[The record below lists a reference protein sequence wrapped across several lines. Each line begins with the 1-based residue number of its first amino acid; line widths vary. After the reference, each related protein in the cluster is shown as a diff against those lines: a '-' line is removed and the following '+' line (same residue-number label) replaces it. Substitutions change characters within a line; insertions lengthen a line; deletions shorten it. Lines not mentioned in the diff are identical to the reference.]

1 MSELDLREDREAR
14 RARKRAIGVRVE
26 FAPDNGSLE
35 TREGTVG
42 YARGDALLTGVEG
55 ERWPVPRATFDASY
69 EPVAPTRHGKPGS
82 YVKRPLVVWA
92 KPMRAPFAVTLDRER
107 GTLRGK
113 PGDWLVQYAPGD
125 LSVVGGSVFD
135 KTYELLD

>member
-14 RARKRAIGVRVE
+14 RARKRAIAVGVE
-26 FAPDNGSLE
+26 FAADKGALQ
-35 TREGTVG
+35 TREGPVS
-42 YARGDALLTGVEG
+42 YALGDALLTGSEG

-69 EPVAPTRHGKPGS
+69 EPVPPIRHGKPGP
-82 YVKRPLVVWA
+82 YVKKPLVVWA
-92 KPMRAPFAVTLDRER
+92 KPMRGPFAVMLDRER

-113 PGDWLVQYAPGD
+113 PGDWLVQYAPDD

>member
-14 RARKRAIGVRVE
+14 SARKRAIGVRVE

-42 YARGDALLTGVEG
+42 YARGDALLTGVEA
-55 ERWPVPRATFDASY
+55 ERLPVPRATFDASY

-82 YVKRPLVVWA
+82 YVKSPLVVWA

-135 KTYELLD
+135 ETYELLD